1 MAAVLGAIPS
11 RDIAGPTIAEV
22 VGFRQENV
30 EDVLILL
37 LAALAGSYLVLALLR
52 GRQRWKAHRSAWR
65 TFHDTA
71 TLLGLTARE
80 IDTVAG
86 LVRRAKLPQP
96 CQVFWSVR
104 RFDEYG
110 ARARGHLTGPEQVLL
125 AAAREKV
132 IRSFSV
138 PAFGPVCPSL
148 SSRVRR
154 LRASIKA
161 VGGRVEGSEDRRR

>member
-1 MAAVLGAIPS
+1 MEGVL
-11 RDIAGPTIAEV
+11 
-22 VGFRQENV
+22 
-30 EDVLILL
+30 LLL

-80 IDTVAG
+80 IDPVAG
-86 LVRRAKLPQP
+86 LVRGANLPQP

-110 ARARGHLTGPEQVLL
+110 AREHLTGPEQVLL

-132 IRSFSV
+132 AASRGPADEASV
-138 PAFGPVCPSL
+138 ETPS
-148 SSRVRR
+148 
-154 LRASIKA
+154 
-161 VGGRVEGSEDRRR
+161 